1 MNKKLLQSIETTF
14 FAKLQFKTGWG
25 RNEVMALYH
34 EAQREAVFNLLD
46 APITGQAP
54 MHSIPFRT
62 TGVTASQKTTG
73 TEDDDPP
80 FDVTGGLV

>member
-34 EAQREAVFNLLD
+34 EAQREAMFDLLD
-46 APITGQAP
+46 APITEQAP
-54 MHSIPFRT
+54 AHSTPFRT
-62 TGVTASQKTTG
+62 TGVCASPKTTG
-73 TEDDDPP
+73 IEDDDPP